1 MLIRLIP
8 SIPVND
14 VQSSAD
20 FYEKVLGFD
29 LVGFRGRGDQV
40 IAHLRS
46 GKVEI
51 IFRSKLGPVNVPE
64 TQEEDRQ
71 TWYIMVDDVFRLHRR
86 IVSSKHDVH
95 CLSHPEPTLFGT
107 AEFAIED
114 VDGRIIVFSQVF
126 PEESAALSQEED

>member
-8 SIPVND
+8 SIPVRD

-51 IFRSKLGPVNVPE
+51 IFRSMMGQSNA
-64 TQEEDRQ
+64 QEMQQEDRQ
-71 TWYIMVDDVFRLHRR
+71 TWFIIVDNVFQMYRR
-86 IVSSKHDVH
+86 IMTSRYEVH
-95 CLSHPEPTLFGT
+95 CLNHPEPTLFGT

-114 VDGRIIVFSQVF
+114 IDGRKIVFSQVF
-126 PEESAALSQEED
+126 PEEHTNAAVKS